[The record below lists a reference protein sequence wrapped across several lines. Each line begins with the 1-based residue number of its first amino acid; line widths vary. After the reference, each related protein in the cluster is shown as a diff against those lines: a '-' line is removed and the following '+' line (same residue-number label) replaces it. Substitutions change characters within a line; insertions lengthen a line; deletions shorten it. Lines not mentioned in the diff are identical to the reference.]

1 MSGMDR
7 RKFLREGVA
16 AAGVVAAGV
25 TARAG
30 AQSGAGSRAQNVPQ
44 APATSGSK
52 PDQQAGAGQIRSE
65 NTDGPPLD
73 RGKDPRLLVGC
84 CAISYSKYLKG
95 GQMTMEDFIRKG
107 VELGVDGVDMTVY
120 FLKST
125 EPAYLTNLR
134 HLAFK
139 NGIGFSGAACGAT
152 MVEAN
157 KAKRDAVLA
166 DIKKWVDV
174 TDQLGAS
181 HLRVFG
187 GKLPQGATTQQGVDW
202 CVEIMKPASEYSA
215 KRGITLGIEP
225 HGGITQ
231 HGDTLLEIIKRVD
244 SPYAGINLDI
254 THFLP
259 VDTSYAQIEACIPY
273 ATQTHIRYRFDSK
286 ELIDLDRVWQMFA
299 KGGYKGYMSAEYE
312 NETEDAITGVPRLI
326 GDMRKLS
333 RKYSSV

>member
-1 MSGMDR
+1 VSGIDR
-7 RKFLREGVA
+7 RKFLRAAGVA
-16 AAGVVAAGV
+16 AAGLAAAGTCASEPVAAQSPQK
-25 TARAG
+25 AG
-30 AQSGAGSRAQNVPQ
+30 APGAEGMRQEH
-44 APATSGSK
+44 PAGEK
-52 PDQQAGAGQIRSE
+52 E
-65 NTDGPPLD
+65 
-73 RGKDPRLLVGC
+73 PRLLVGC

-107 VELGVDGVDMTVY
+107 VELRLDGVDMTVY

-125 EPAYLTNLR
+125 EPAYLANLR

-139 NGIGFSGAACGAT
+139 NGLGFSGAACGSS
-152 MVEAN
+152 MVQTDKE
-157 KAKRDAVLA
+157 KRAQVLA
-166 DIKKWVDV
+166 DIKKWTDV
-174 TDQLGAS
+174 TDELGAS
-181 HLRVFG
+181 HLRIFA
-187 GKLPQGATTQQGVDW
+187 GKLPDGVTTEQATNW
-202 CVEIMKPASEYSA
+202 CVEIMKEASDYSG

-231 HGDTLLEIIKRVD
+231 RADTLLEIIRRVD

-254 THFLP
+254 THFIP
-259 VDTSYAQIEACIPY
+259 TPEQSGYAQIEMCIPY
-273 ATQTHIRYRFDSK
+273 ATQTHIRYRFDSG

-312 NETEDAITGVPRLI
+312 NEKEDAITGVPRLI